1 VSWTDDLAAEPW
13 RFDLIA
19 TLRRLER
26 EAPEKPRVGEA
37 RRLGDEVV
45 RISQPPFLAFPA
57 ANVVGFTRAEGK
69 PPRLDA
75 QFLGLFGPQGPL
87 PLEATEEAH
96 DWGKRREDAIF
107 TRFADLVQGR
117 FLELFFRAWGQSR
130 PIAHNDRPDDDRFR
144 VYLGALIGL
153 GTPTL
158 RDADGLDEF
167 TKMSF
172 AGLMSPRVKS
182 TARLRGLLQGL
193 IDGPV
198 EIDEFVGA
206 WLPLEA
212 ADRSRLGAVNSGLGT
227 DLMLGS
233 RVFSVSDKFRIRVFT
248 RDLAHYREFLPGGAR
263 ARDIADAVY
272 LYLGFEF
279 DWDLE
284 LAIPAGK
291 VAATRLD
298 GGARLGWTSWMAPKW
313 AEDDRAW
320 LTDAHFDV
328 AGRLA
333 QEREARRGA

>member
-212 ADRSRLGAVNSGLGT
+212 ADRSRRVCSASATSSASASSPGISRTTANSCPVARERATSPTRSISISASSSIGT
-227 DLMLGS
+227 LNS
-233 RVFSVSDKFRIRVFT
+233 PFR
-248 RDLAHYREFLPGGAR
+248 PG
-263 ARDIADAVY
+263 
-272 LYLGFEF
+272 
-279 DWDLE
+279 
-284 LAIPAGK
+284 K
-291 VAATRLD
+291 
-298 GGARLGWTSWMAPKW
+298 
-313 AEDDRAW
+313 
-320 LTDAHFDV
+320 
-328 AGRLA
+328 
-333 QEREARRGA
+333 